1 MVLGGTP
8 ARIEAFLGNKT
19 LNNIYKIMEHHT
31 SHDHSQHSMNSTRA
45 SEGREGHESHDKHA
59 GHNVADFWKRFIIST
74 IVSIP
79 VLALSHMIQQWFG
92 FELSFQG
99 DKYVLAVLS
108 TFIFIY
114 GGYPF
119 FKRIV

>member
-1 MVLGGTP
+1 
-8 ARIEAFLGNKT
+8 
-19 LNNIYKIMEHHT
+19 MEHHHSNT
-31 SHDHSQHSMNSTRA
+31 AHDHSQHGMSSPMR
-45 SEGREGHESHDKHA
+45 SEGHDGHEGHDKHA

-79 VLALSHMIQQWFG
+79 VLALSHMIQQWLG
-92 FELSFQG
+92 FEFTFAG
-99 DKYVLAVLS
+99 DRYVLAVLS

-114 GGYPF
+114 GGHPL